1 MSFWSLQFLPKNERN
16 HIAYCKKQSYLFFF
30 GRIHKLTICFLKLT
44 ELLTLLQWNLRS
56 ACFCSFFWKK
66 LKTPKRHFEI
76 NWPLVIPASC
86 ARLNESKYTSDTSE
100 PTRTTRSFFDLI
112 WGPWHFSKLQMP
124 TSIYEK
130 FQKSCQLFAFLEFWL
145 Y

>member
-1 MSFWSLQFLPKNERN
+1 MNGSPKLPTLMTLPKVIQSRNDFSKPMFLPKNEQMN
-16 HIAYCKKQSYLFFF
+16 S
-30 GRIHKLTICFLKLT
+30 
-44 ELLTLLQWNLRS
+44 TLLQWNLRS